1 MEDDL
6 ARVQA
11 QRNEQQNRAD
21 NLRLQNIKKINIELA
36 RGLEIGK
43 LNSVSIDG
51 SLPGGGFVPGSP
63 GDIRERDRARRDQ
76 LKRFRQARADQSR
89 QRKDALSNAIIGGA
103 FPLLFGQGLGASVG
117 GATGG
122 VAGGALGGQFGFGL
136 SLVGT
141 ALGSQV
147 DAAVDKLKT
156 LGAALSDPV
165 AAFGELQSASLL
177 SSKAVEAQVQAL
189 IDGGDKASAAAVIQR
204 DLLENFGDL
213 SAARQL
219 NEDFDEM
226 NRAVARLQAT
236 TANALAG
243 SLSGLLDWV
252 TTLANRAATR
262 NLLDPDRQVARA
274 AEADKV
280 IQDQIGFFGGSGFFG
295 AVSVEYDGK
304 TFSGSA
310 AGVRQDLVAYLFE
323 EELKKQLGAGSK
335 ETASIESEVTQ
346 SLQKQE
352 DIRQNLLKIGQL
364 ESQGYRLKA
373 LELKK
378 INLELEK
385 QKEIDGLSEK
395 ERDNPTR
402 IKLIE
407 DKFEE
412 KRLDLERQIAKER
425 DQQFAK
431 EQQHLTNIYDIQRR
445 TEVLRRARTEGF
457 GSIGEGALTALNDF
471 RRQKDIERATQA
483 ALRAEPGNLDLQ
495 RAAERA
501 SEETKLAAEVTYKK
515 LTEAYKAAEQ
525 SVKNI
530 KQSIEDT
537 KAALL
542 DARGG
547 AGGVN
552 KFLSAS
558 AADERQQAANVE
570 LSREANRLASQ
581 LGVTAFFRGN
591 LVERNQQMSEF
602 NAAARQELRG
612 EDKLKELDKDLVKA
626 TADLRV
632 ANETLAEGN
641 RELGLQIKT
650 LAEKDW
656 SIYIEAAGEV
666 YTAGDMV
673 NAMSRT
679 Y

>member
-1 MEDDL
+1 
-6 ARVQA
+6 
-11 QRNEQQNRAD
+11 
-21 NLRLQNIKKINIELA
+21 
-36 RGLEIGK
+36 
-43 LNSVSIDG
+43 
-51 SLPGGGFVPGSP
+51 
-63 GDIRERDRARRDQ
+63 
-76 LKRFRQARADQSR
+76 
-89 QRKDALSNAIIGGA
+89 
-103 FPLLFGQGLGASVG
+103 LLFGQGLGASVG

-262 NLLDPDRQVARA
+262 NLFDPDRQVARA

-335 ETASIESEVTQ
+335 ETAYIESEVTQ

-570 LSREANRLASQ
+570 LFREANRLASQ